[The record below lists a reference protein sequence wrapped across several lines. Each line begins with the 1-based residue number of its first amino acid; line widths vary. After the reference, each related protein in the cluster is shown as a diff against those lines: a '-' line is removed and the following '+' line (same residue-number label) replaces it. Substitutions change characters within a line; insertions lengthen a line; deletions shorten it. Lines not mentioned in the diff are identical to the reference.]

1 MEKAVSGNFQEN
13 YLKRIEMKSFST
25 KAVQEFVRFLYGFE
39 LDQEDMKNNL
49 EMVRDLIEMGGV
61 YNVNG
66 LQTAL

>member
-1 MEKAVSGNFQEN
+1 M
-13 YLKRIEMKSFST
+13 
-25 KAVQEFVRFLYGFE
+25 RFLYGFE